1 MSSHHDTHHTEE
13 KKPVSFSTPMIL
25 GIVTLL
31 AIVLLVSTCDN
42 KHGCCE
48 DESACETTEAQ
59 HGGKHNAHATESHAA
74 EHATV
79 TTDTPAEDE
88 LDFLENGEE
97 ALELD
102 SITH

>member
-31 AIVLLVSTCDN
+31 AIVLLVSTCDK

-48 DESACETTEAQ
+48 DESKCETTEV
-59 HGGKHNAHATESHAA
+59 HGGEHNAHATVNNA
-74 EHATV
+74 EQHATV
-79 TTDTPAEDE
+79 SGDATTEDE
-88 LDFLENGEE
+88 LEFLDSEE
-97 ALELD
+97 SALELD
-102 SITH
+102 SIAH

>member
-31 AIVLLVSTCDN
+31 VILLSVSTCDN
-42 KHGCCE
+42 KHECCE
-48 DESACETTEAQ
+48 GDCECETTEV
-59 HGGKHNAHATESHAA
+59 HGSEHNAHATVNNA
-74 EHATV
+74 EQHATV
-79 TTDTPAEDE
+79 SDEATTEDE
-88 LDFLENGEE
+88 LEFLDSDES

-102 SITH
+102 SIAH